1 MKDSIVEF
9 LVINIAKIEAI
20 VRELPRIG
28 KRSELKEKA
37 DDILRL
43 TAMVRSQAYAL
54 EQERVTAK
62 YMRDLGQM
70 FGEVRSGKKEGG
82 ESAEG

>member
-70 FGEVRSGKKEGG
+70 FGGVRSGRKEGG
-82 ESAEG
+82 ESSEG

>member
-62 YMRDLGQM
+62 YTRDLGQM
-70 FGEVRSGKKEGG
+70 FGRVRSGKKEGG
-82 ESAEG
+82 ESSEG